1 MVPLCSEVE
10 SLRVTVNEL
19 VESHTRQYSSHSPK
33 PKRCRT
39 SSNKNAES
47 FTHCSFCGSS
57 EHLQIDCLKKL
68 DINKKK
74 LKKVAS
80 VINEITNTINGTPY
94 LFKL

>member
-39 SSNKNAES
+39 STNKNAES
-47 FTHCSFCGSS
+47 FTYCFFCGSS

-68 DINKKK
+68 DINKRNLKK
-74 LKKVAS
+74 L
-80 VINEITNTINGTPY
+80 
-94 LFKL
+94 LQ

>member
-19 VESHTRQYSSHSPK
+19 VESHTRKYSSHSPK

-39 SSNKNAES
+39 STNKNAES
-47 FTHCSFCGSS
+47 FTYCFFCSSS

-68 DINKKK
+68 DINKR
-74 LKKVAS
+74 
-80 VINEITNTINGTPY
+80 N
-94 LFKL
+94 